1 MKRDNA
7 PEPEATAEPIPK
19 RELMRETRRRRRE
32 KQLVQMQVYSPDDDE
47 IREKIAAYVRSLGG
61 EATVR
66 PRRSK

>member
-1 MKRDNA
+1 MKKG
-7 PEPEATAEPIPK
+7 PTPK
-19 RELMRETRRRRRE
+19 SDLMRDMRRKRRE
-32 KQLVQMQVYSPDDDE
+32 EKNLVQMQVYAPDDDE